1 MKQWIFIALGAGLS
15 IVGSLFFAIS
25 FFIWFFFDNPYSE
38 GFSLPFVITF
48 LIMIVVGIWMIIRNR
63 RQLKQIEKQTL
74 EQQVLAAIQA
84 NAGQVTAAEVAV
96 LAGCT
101 LEQATKHL
109 DQLCDK
115 GMGEL
120 QVTDGGKL
128 VYQFMGFASAADKS
142 TARSPMEP

>member
-1 MKQWIFIALGAGLS
+1 MKQWIFIALGVCCSL
-15 IVGSLFFAIS
+15 VGGLFFAIS
-25 FFIWFFFDNPYSE
+25 FFIWFYFDNPYSE

-48 LIMIVVGIWMIIRNR
+48 LLMIIIGSWMVIRNR
-63 RQLKQIEKQTL
+63 KQLRQIEQESL
-74 EQQVLAAIQA
+74 EKRILTAIQA

-101 LEQATKHL
+101 LEQATAQL
-109 DQLCDK
+109 DQLCEK

-128 VYQFMGFASAADKS
+128 VYLFTGFAQASDKA
-142 TARSPMEP
+142 TARSPLEP